1 MYDFENWCIFYD
13 FDDLK
18 MSDMVKC
25 GIDIRALGKHA
36 GSMEEAAGEAV
47 SYFFENFI
55 DKQTGE
61 KSCALV
67 RLFKTHNVDE
77 LPRSL
82 QDFANTLLQKKTGS
96 KSYKCLTLLATAGIE
111 EAWNDRRKSA
121 GHLAI
126 PLPGKEVINRI
137 PMMCNLLKQ
146 MGLDVKTVINPDSG
160 LMTDLSQKTFNVF
173 CVPDARNSPCIPAQD
188 DFVKPYGIK
197 SVLGF
202 GSILPSG
209 NVFVVIIFSK
219 TKIEHDTANL
229 FNALAL
235 NVKMLIMPFEDNV
248 FRDN

>member
-1 MYDFENWCIFYD
+1 MYDFDKWCIIYD

-36 GSMEEAAGEAV
+36 KSMEDAANEAV
-47 SYFFENFI
+47 SYFFDNFV
-55 DKQTGE
+55 DKQTGK

-67 RLFKTHNVDE
+67 RLFKTHDVDK
-77 LPRSL
+77 LPIPL
-82 QDFANTLLQKKTGS
+82 QNFANKMLHEKTAF
-96 KSYKCLTLLATAGIE
+96 KSYKCLTLLATAGAE
-111 EAWNDRRKSA
+111 KDWNDRKKSF
-121 GHLAI
+121 GHQAI
-126 PLPGKEVINRI
+126 PLPSKEVVNRI
-137 PMMCNLLKQ
+137 PMMRNLIKQ
-146 MGLDVKTVINPDSG
+146 MGLDVETVINPDPE

-173 CVPDARNSPCIPAQD
+173 YVPEALKSPYIPAQD

-229 FNALAL
+229 FNTLAL
-235 NVKMLIMPFEDNV
+235 NLKMLIMPFEDNV
-248 FRDN
+248 FRTN

>member
-1 MYDFENWCIFYD
+1 MYE
-13 FDDLK
+13 FDNLK

-36 GSMEEAAGEAV
+36 KSMEEAANEAV

-55 DKQTGE
+55 NKQTGE

-67 RLFKTHNVDE
+67 RLFKTHNIDE
-77 LPRSL
+77 LPIDL
-82 QDFANTLLQKKTGS
+82 QDFAKNMLPEKTKS
-96 KSYKCLTLLATAGIE
+96 KSYKCLSLLATAGIE
-111 EAWNDRRKSA
+111 KAWNDRRKSA
-121 GHLAI
+121 GHRAI
-126 PLPGKEVINRI
+126 PLPSIEVVNRI
-137 PMMCNLLKQ
+137 PMMRNLIKQ
-146 MGLDVKTVINPDSG
+146 MGLDVKTVINPDPD
-160 LMTDLSQKTFNVF
+160 LMADLSKKTYNVF
-173 CVPDARNSPCIPAQD
+173 HVPDVLSSPYIPAQD

-219 TKIEHDTANL
+219 TKIERDTANL
-229 FNALAL
+229 FNTLAL